1 MLHRPFR
8 PLFAVLAALSVGS
21 AQGLDVRVL
30 VEQGS
35 TVPVRLLGTEA
46 APQPAPQT
54 WTVGLRSG
62 ELTLG
67 GKAAG
72 SPTLYVPPTPGS
84 RVQIGRKTYRGGV
97 LLRVKGNQVQGINV
111 VNVEDYLRGVV
122 PAEMPALWPEAALEA
137 QAVVARTY
145 VSRRVN
151 PAQPYDICAT
161 TNCQMYPGVA
171 GEHERTNSA
180 IDATLGEVLTFGGE
194 LADTYFSANSG
205 GYTASAAEVWGKN
218 LPYLIAKPD
227 PQSVAASGDRGRWQ
241 LNVSQSRVQSAA
253 NSYRLNVGT
262 VRRVAFTRVST
273 SGRVEEV
280 TVTGSN
286 RTARLS
292 GANAGGFVRD
302 LGASSSRARIEGGG
316 TVSASQPLRVSGQ
329 GSGHGVGLSQYGALG
344 FAREGKGHRDV
355 LGFYYPGTAVQALS
369 YAGLQAEARPG
380 APLPDTARPDTV
392 LPGTALSLTAP
403 LASSQAGTGLLAAG
417 SGGAAE

>member
-1 MLHRPFR
+1 MLHRCSR
-8 PLFAVLAALSVGS
+8 LLLAALVALPLGS
-21 AQGLDVRVL
+21 AQALDVRVL

-35 TVPVRLLGTEA
+35 AVPVRLLGTEA
-46 APQPAPQT
+46 APQPSPQT
-54 WTVGLRSG
+54 WTVGVRGS

-72 SPTLYVPPTPGS
+72 SATLYVPPTPGS
-84 RVQIGRKTYRGGV
+84 RVQIGRKVYRGGV
-97 LLRVKGNQVQGINV
+97 LLRAAKGQVQGINV

-145 VSRRVN
+145 VTRRVN

-161 TNCQMYPGVA
+161 TSCQMYPGVA
-171 GEHERTNSA
+171 GEHDRTNAA
-180 IDATLGEVLTFGGE
+180 IDATLGKVLTYQGE

-227 PQSVAASGDRGRWQ
+227 PQSLAASGDKGRWQ
-241 LNVSQSRVQSAA
+241 LSASQSRVQSAV
-253 NSYRLNVGT
+253 SPYHLNVGT
-262 VRRVAFTRVST
+262 VRRVAFTRVSA

-280 TVTGSN
+280 TITGSA

-302 LGASSSRARIEGGG
+302 LGASSSRARIEGNG
-316 TVSASQPLRVSGQ
+316 TVSASQPLRLSGQ

-344 FAREGKGHRDV
+344 FAREGRGHRDV

-369 YAGLQAEARPG
+369 YAPPPG
-380 APLPDTARPDTV
+380 PLA
-392 LPGTALSLTAP
+392 AP
-403 LASSQAGTGLLAAG
+403 LAHLLAPDLSAPHLPTFAAHHTAASAG
-417 SGGAAE
+417 GVSE